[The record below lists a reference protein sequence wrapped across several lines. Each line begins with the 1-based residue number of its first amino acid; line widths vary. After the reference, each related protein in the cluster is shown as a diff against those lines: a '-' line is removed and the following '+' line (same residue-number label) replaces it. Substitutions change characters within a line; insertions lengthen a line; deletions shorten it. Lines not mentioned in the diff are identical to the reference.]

1 MFGER
6 IYLLRKNLSEWTETA
21 CDEECQICRD
31 GTVEV
36 VDAPEYHN
44 TCSNMENKVRF
55 VILPK
60 LFDYSYRQCY
70 NLTITIVKMMR
81 KIEKRCLYAVL

>member
-1 MFGER
+1 MDAFLFGER

-44 TCSNMENKVRF
+44 T
-55 VILPK
+55 
-60 LFDYSYRQCY
+60 
-70 NLTITIVKMMR
+70 
-81 KIEKRCLYAVL
+81 